1 MATVT
6 ETADPVAS
14 TTSESQVLDAFRRWG
29 YLQADL
35 DWLGR
40 LEPLPLPELD
50 VEGKAAE
57 LARKWYCGT
66 LAVEFMYIPDPA
78 RRAWV
83 SERMEADPPPVERRA
98 IAEMLCRSTTFEDVL
113 HSRYIGNKRFAVEG
127 SEALLPLLAEALE
140 EAGERGVEKAILA
153 MSHRGRLNVMA
164 HIVGVPLEHLL
175 AGFEDVDPR
184 SIMGAGDVKYHL
196 GATGTYTTRSGA
208 EIGIHLASN
217 PSHLEAIDPV
227 VAGRARAKQTR
238 IGEGGAARLLLI
250 VMHGDAAFA
259 GQGVIAE
266 TLNMADIPGYTVG
279 GTVHVIVNNW
289 IGFTT
294 EPRHYHSGRFA
305 SDLARRLSIPIF
317 HVNGEDPEAVVRA
330 ARLAVAWRQ
339 EIGTDV
345 VVDMI
350 AYRRHGH
357 SEVDDPTVT
366 QPVLYAR
373 IAERPPLW
381 ESYAERAGADRAA
394 IAEIGERVRQE
405 MDAAKEK
412 ASQLEEI
419 PLLRRLPDYWDP
431 FVGDRWKAEHEVAT
445 GLDDERIGRLTEAL
459 TSWPE
464 SFHIHPKVA
473 KLLAQRKEMGR
484 GERAVDYGMAEALAF
499 ASLLEEGV
507 PVRLTGQDS
516 RRGTFAH
523 RHAIWFDTEDA
534 SEHSPFP
541 GIARNGAFF
550 EIHDSPLSEAGILG
564 FEYGFSRDYP
574 EALVMWEAQF
584 GDFVNGAQVIL
595 DQFVT
600 ASEDKWGLLSGL
612 VLLLPHGFEGQGPE
626 HSSARMERFLQLAA
640 EQNIQ
645 VAQPSTAGQYFH
657 LLRRQALRKWR
668 KPLIVMTPKSLLRH
682 AAAAS
687 PIESFQRDRFLNV
700 RPDGEVEDAERI
712 LLCSGKI
719 AHELRAER
727 EKRGAESTA
736 IVSLEQLYPFPD
748 EELSAELDRYPDARD
763 IRWVQEEPANMGALF
778 FVLPRIERL
787 IRGRHV
793 RTVKRSESA
802 SPATGSGK
810 AHQLEQKTLLQLAF
824 S

>member
-1 MATVT
+1 MATATDAAERVA
-6 ETADPVAS
+6 EPAAADP
-14 TTSESQVLDAFRRWG
+14 TLDAFRRWG

-40 LEPLPLPELD
+40 LEPLPHPELD
-50 VEGKAAE
+50 VDGDTAE
-57 LARKWYCGT
+57 RARKWYCGT
-66 LAVEFMYIPDPA
+66 LAVEFMHIPDPA

-83 SERMEADPPPVERRA
+83 SEHMEAEPPPVDARVV
-98 IAEMLCRSTTFEDVL
+98 AEMLCRSTTFEEVL

-140 EAGERGVEKAILA
+140 EAGGRGVEKAILA
-153 MSHRGRLNVMA
+153 MSHRGRLNVTA
-164 HIVGVPLEHLL
+164 HIVGVPLEHLM

-184 SIMGAGDVKYHL
+184 SVMGAGDVKYHL

-238 IGEGGAARLLLI
+238 MGEDGAGRLLSI

-259 GQGVIAE
+259 GQGITAE
-266 TLNMADIPGYTVG
+266 TLNLTDIPGYTVG

-294 EPRHYHSGRFA
+294 EPRHYQSWRFA
-305 SDLARRLSIPIF
+305 SDLARRLPIPIF

-339 EIGTDV
+339 EFATDV
-345 VVDMI
+345 VIDMI

-357 SEVDDPTVT
+357 SEVDDPTMT
-366 QPVLYAR
+366 QPVLYAK
-373 IAERPPLW
+373 IADRPPLW
-381 ESYAERAGADRAA
+381 ESYAERAGTDRLGVE
-394 IAEIGERVRQE
+394 EIEERVRRE
-405 MDAAKEK
+405 MDEAKEK
-412 ASQLEEI
+412 ASRLEEI
-419 PLLRRLPDYWDP
+419 PLLRQLPAYWDP
-431 FVGDRWKAEHEVAT
+431 YLGERWQPEYEVAT
-445 GLDDERIGRLTEAL
+445 GLEKERLQSLTESL
-459 TSWPE
+459 TTWPE
-464 SFHIHPKVA
+464 DFHVHTKVA
-473 KLLAQRKEMGR
+473 KLLEQRAEMGR
-484 GERAVDYGMAEALAF
+484 GERGVDFGMAEALAF
-499 ASLLEEGV
+499 GSLLEEGV
-507 PVRLTGQDS
+507 PVRLSGQDS

-523 RHAIWFDTEDA
+523 RHSIWVDTED
-534 SEHSPFP
+534 SREHSPFP
-541 GIARNGAFF
+541 GLARDGAFF
-550 EIHDSPLSEAGILG
+550 EIHDSPLSEAAIVG

-574 EALVMWEAQF
+574 EALVLWEAQF

-600 ASEDKWGLLSGL
+600 AGEDKWGLLSGL
-612 VLLLPHGFEGQGPE
+612 VMLLPHGFEGQGPE
-626 HSSARMERFLQLAA
+626 HSSARMERFLQLCA
-640 EQNIQ
+640 EHNIQ

-682 AAAAS
+682 QAAAS
-687 PIESFQRDRFLNV
+687 PIDSFQRERFLTV
-700 RPDGEVEDAERI
+700 RPEREVEEAERI

-719 AHELRAER
+719 THELHAER
-727 EKRGAESTA
+727 EKRGAERTA
-736 IVSLEQLYPFPD
+736 IVSIEQLYPFPD
-748 EELSAELDRYPDARD
+748 DELIAELDRFPDARD

-778 FVLPRIERL
+778 FVMPRIERL
-787 IRGRHV
+787 TRGRHV
-793 RTVKRSESA
+793 RTIKRSESA
-802 SPATGSGK
+802 SPATGSVK